1 MEFLSVSTNECC
13 YVGNALSD
21 VKMAKSAGVKIFC
34 VTTGHNSAAEL
45 RTAGADYIGGNL
57 WEFHDEIRCSR

>member
-21 VKMAKSAGVKIFC
+21 VQMAKSAGIKIFC

-45 RTAGADYIGGNL
+45 RTAGAD
-57 WEFHDEIRCSR
+57 